1 LSRATSIAIIP
12 VTIGC
17 HNRIS
22 PKRPARTTKS
32 RGGKHP
38 MTHHYSITIQWSD
51 EDQKFIAHL
60 PEFGP
65 YTHTHGETYNAALQN
80 ALEVLYLLIE
90 DYTAQG
96 KSLPRPQAISA

>member
-1 LSRATSIAIIP
+1 
-12 VTIGC
+12 
-17 HNRIS
+17 
-22 PKRPARTTKS
+22 
-32 RGGKHP
+32 

-65 YTHTHGETYNAALQN
+65 YTHTDGETYNAALQN

-90 DYTAQG
+90 DYTALG
-96 KSLPRPQAISA
+96 KSPSRPQAISP

>member
-1 LSRATSIAIIP
+1 
-12 VTIGC
+12 
-17 HNRIS
+17 
-22 PKRPARTTKS
+22 
-32 RGGKHP
+32 

-65 YTHTHGETYNAALQN
+65 YTHTHGETYNEALQN